1 MPAVVISVVRMAW
14 SAGTLVYGDIDCDVS
29 RAVRGSAWRV
39 RGVAVRGTWGV
50 AGGGAVG
57 GAGCVAAAIGCKA
70 GGGAGDEPGIIH
82 LNNLVTTLSEQTSD
96 L

>member
-1 MPAVVISVVRMAW
+1 M
-14 SAGTLVYGDIDCDVS
+14 
-29 RAVRGSAWRV
+29 AVRGMW
-39 RGVAVRGTWGV
+39 GVAGGGAVRGTWGV

-70 GGGAGDEPGIIH
+70 GGGAGDEPGVVR
-82 LNNLVTTLSEQTSD
+82 LNNLVTGLSEETTD